1 MRSPRID
8 CRATSAASIPVR
20 GRRTS
25 ATASGCALDARNAD
39 ATSTKST
46 SQNEF
51 LSRLKQTS
59 ATADREERFV
69 HVVAAVVADEQPFE
83 LVQPREG
90 PLDDPAVAAQAG
102 AVRGLA
108 TADRWSDPAPAQLA
122 PVLVVVVTAVGAETI
137 RPSPRPARL
146 AEPGWHMPPGHP
158 PVQHKQDPLQRLP
171 IRQPL
176 TTRVAKASLDLRQQR
191 LDPPPQ
197 LVRHDPR
204 RDSHRH
210 PLSLTTDAD
219 GIRR

>member
-122 PVLVVVVTAVGAETI
+122 PVLVVVVTAFGAETI
-137 RPSPRPARL
+137 RPSPRSARL
-146 AEPGWHMPPGHP
+146 AAPWRHP
-158 PVQHKQDPLQRLP
+158 PEQRDELGDVVAVAAGARP
-171 IRQPL
+171 GERQPG
-176 TTRVAKASLDLRQQR
+176 RVYEQMMLGAVSGSINRARAR
-191 LDPPPQ
+191 LG
-197 LVRHDPR
+197 
-204 RDSHRH
+204 
-210 PLSLTTDAD
+210 A
-219 GIRR
+219 